1 MELTRLKV
9 NHQTRPIVDQPP
21 HFSWVIL
28 SDQTNVMQRFYHLRV
43 RCGNETVWDSGMVE
57 SCQSTGVCYQGKPLH
72 SFQDYQWTVEV
83 LTSTGERAQASAYF
97 ETAFV
102 DSECEAEWVASPRK
116 MRKVQAA
123 KGKYNPAEYF
133 RRTFWVSKEVTRAR
147 VYATCHGVYQL
158 SLNGR
163 LADDRMLAPEFTVYS
178 KYLCYQTYDVKALLN
193 KGENCIGMLVGDGWY
208 NSANFHSKA
217 RDFRMEHAILFQI
230 RLEYMDGTE
239 EIIYSDGE
247 VRVSQSPI
255 QYTDLFDGE
264 MYDARLI
271 QRDWNRPGFDDSGWE
286 QGIVSRKAVDNL
298 VAQYGEPVR
307 PVMEL
312 FARSMHISPKGET
325 ILDFGQ
331 NMAGVLRI
339 NVHLPKGKQLVLD
352 HFETTDQHGNYFNNI
367 IAAERI
373 GRRQRDVFISDGEPV
388 VYMPHFTYHGFRYV
402 RVTCDEPIRKEDFT
416 AVVLSS
422 DNENLGSF
430 ETSHAEINR
439 LYENTRWSQRSNM
452 VSIPTDC
459 PQREKGGWTGDIQ
472 IYAKTALLNENVTPF
487 LTRWLQNAACSQQK
501 NGAIPNVIPL
511 TGIYEFL
518 EKVSR
523 IVYRNFSPVGEAGWG
538 DAICIVPWS
547 MYQVTGNTCIL
558 REQYETMKRWCDYII
573 TTAEKR
579 RGKMKLP
586 REIDRYLWNTGH
598 QYGEWLIPSQ
608 TVDGSDKSANKKIN
622 SSAYCAPIFGW
633 NSCRILAD
641 TAALLGHPEDAA
653 HYEEVADHMKS
664 AIQKAL
670 IDEEGRMPLDF
681 MGAYVLAIAFDL
693 VPEEKKSLVAGN
705 LLRKIEENGNCLDT
719 GFLATP
725 YLLDALCK
733 IGRVDKAYQLL
744 LQTKS
749 PSWLYAVEHG
759 ATTIWENYV
768 AYREDGS
775 PIQTSLNHYAFGCV
789 DDWMFRRIAGIDLI
803 SPGFQKFSIAPE
815 VNPAFSFAKRTY
827 MSEYG
832 RIAAEWEVRGDTFHL
847 KAEVPCNTKA
857 EIQLPNGEKYTV
869 GSGKYEYEC
878 KI

>member
-1 MELTRLKV
+1 MELTRLRAD
-9 NHQTRPIVDQPP
+9 HQTRPVVDQPP
-21 HFSWVIL
+21 YFSWVIL
-28 SDQTNVMQRFYHLRV
+28 SDQTNVMQRSYHLRV
-43 RCGNETVWDSGMVE
+43 RCGDETVWDSGMVE
-57 SCQSTGVCYQGKPLH
+57 SGQSTGVCYQGKPLRN
-72 SFQDYQWTVEV
+72 FQDYEWTVEV
-83 LTSTGERAQASAYF
+83 NTSAGERAQASAFF

-102 DSECEAEWVASPRK
+102 DSEWDAEWIASPRK
-116 MRKVQAA
+116 MRKVKAA
-123 KGKYNPAEYF
+123 KGRYNPAELF
-133 RRTFWVSKEVTRAR
+133 RRAFWVSKEVARAR
-147 VYATCHGVYQL
+147 VYATCRGVYKL
-158 SLNGR
+158 SMNGQ

-208 NSANFHSKA
+208 NSVNFHSRA
-217 RDFRMEHAILFQI
+217 RDFKLEHAILFQI
-230 RLEYMDGTE
+230 RLEYTDGTE
-239 EIIYSDGE
+239 EIIRSDGK
-247 VRVSQSPI
+247 VRVSQSSI
-255 QYTDLFDGE
+255 QYSDLFDGE
-264 MYDARLI
+264 MYDARLS
-271 QRDWNRPGFDDSGWE
+271 QEGWDRPGFDDSGWTP
-286 QGIVSRKAVDNL
+286 GIVKGKPTEPL

-312 FARSMHISPKGET
+312 SARGMHISPKGET

-339 NVHLPKGKQLVLD
+339 NVHLPKGKQLILD
-352 HFETTDQHGNYFNNI
+352 HFETLDQYGNYFNNI
-367 IAAERI
+367 VAAEKI
-373 GRRQRDVFISDGEPV
+373 GRRQRDIFLSDGVPT

-430 ETSHAEINR
+430 ETSHTEINR

-501 NGAIPNVIPL
+501 NGAIPNVVPL

-518 EKVSR
+518 EKVNR

-547 MYQVTGNTCIL
+547 MYQVTGNLRIL
-558 REQYETMKRWCDYII
+558 TELYDHMKRWCDYII
-573 TTAEKR
+573 TTAEKH

-633 NSCRILAD
+633 NSCQILAD
-641 TAALLGHPEDAA
+641 TAALLGHSADATYYA
-653 HYEEVADHMKS
+653 KIADKMKS
-664 AIQKAL
+664 AIQKGL
-670 IDEEGRMPLDF
+670 IDAEGKMPLDF

-693 VPEEKKSLVAGN
+693 VPEKKKSLVAGH
-705 LLRKIEENGNCLDT
+705 LLRKIEENDNCLDT

-733 IGRVDKAYQLL
+733 IGRVDRAYQLL

-789 DDWMFRRIAGIDLI
+789 DDWMFRKIAGIDLL

-815 VNPAFSFAKRTY
+815 VNPVFSFAKRTY

-832 RIAAEWEVRGDTFHL
+832 RIAAEWEVQGDTFHL
-847 KAEVPCNTKA
+847 KTEVPCNTMA

-878 KI
+878 KV